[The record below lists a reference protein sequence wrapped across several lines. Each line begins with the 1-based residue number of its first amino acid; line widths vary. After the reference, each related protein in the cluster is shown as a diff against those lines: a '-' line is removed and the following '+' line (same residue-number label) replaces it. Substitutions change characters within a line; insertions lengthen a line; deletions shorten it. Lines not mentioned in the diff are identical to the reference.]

1 MSILDTLTA
10 GIARDTVQIVDLTH
24 ALTPDFPVMILP
36 PEFGQC
42 QPFRMEE
49 VSRYD
54 GRGPAWYW
62 NNISMS
68 EHAGTHF
75 DAPAHWISG
84 RQLPDA
90 TVDSLPLNKLVAPV
104 TVLNFSAES
113 AADRDFLL
121 TRDHVDAWEAEHGRI
136 ERGQWVLFRTDWYK
150 LVGSDAYLGME
161 KDGAHSPG
169 PDADAIRFLV
179 EERDIIGF
187 GTETVGT
194 DAGQGAHLSPPYPAH
209 FILHGAGRFGLQCL
223 ANLDQL
229 PPKGAVLICP
239 PLKIRDGSGS
249 PLRVLALV
257 PNG

>member
-1 MSILDTLTA
+1 MSLLDDLA
-10 GIARDTVQIVDLTH
+10 GAISSGAVRLVDLTH
-24 ALTPDFPVMILP
+24 ALTPEFPVMVLP

-42 QPFRMEE
+42 RPFRMEE

-90 TVDSLPLNKLVAPV
+90 TVDSLPLKKLVAPV

-121 TRDHVDAWEAEHGRI
+121 TRDHVVAWEAEHGRI

-169 PDADAIRFLV
+169 PDADAIQLLV
-179 EERDIIGF
+179 DRGILGF

-209 FILHGAGRFGLQCL
+209 YILHGAGKCGLQCL

-229 PPKGAVLICP
+229 PPTGAVLIAA

-257 PNG
+257 PG